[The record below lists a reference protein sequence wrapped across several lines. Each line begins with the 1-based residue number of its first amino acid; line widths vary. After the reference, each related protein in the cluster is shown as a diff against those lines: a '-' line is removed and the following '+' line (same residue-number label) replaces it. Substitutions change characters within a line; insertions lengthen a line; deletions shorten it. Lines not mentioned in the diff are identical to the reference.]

1 MLHAFSSVPS
11 SGNNWA
17 ERVLA
22 PIKFGFKELVPTA
35 LKLGSALTVTV
46 AGRQAVQQLGGQ
58 LVARQLRY

>member
-1 MLHAFSSVPS
+1 MPS
-11 SGNNWA
+11 GGNNWA

-58 LVARQLRY
+58 LVARQLR